1 MDMYLV
7 NALTEALHNAQKLGG
22 SALAM
27 RDTDQLILV
36 IAQSNKQLQTAEQVL
51 ALHKKELA
59 TVHQELADARQ
70 TIQQLE
76 IASTNREGYTL
87 VEIAS
92 GVLAYR
98 WLAQTAAR
106 GSHKESKAA
115 PEFFCQ
121 HCMDC
126 GLKSALQHLKAE
138 AGGTPFYHCPICKK
152 EFPANLSVT
161 RRRLAGHSA

>member
-1 MDMYLV
+1 MDMYFV
-7 NALTEALHNAQKLGG
+7 NALTEALNNAQKLGG

-51 ALHKKELA
+51 ALHKKEIMALQ
-59 TVHQELADARQ
+59 QELADARQ

-76 IASTNREGYTL
+76 IAGTNREDYTL
-87 VEIAS
+87 VEISS

-98 WLAQTAAR
+98 KLARTSAR
-106 GSHKESKAA
+106 AHREGKAA
-115 PEFFCQ
+115 PEFLCQ

-126 GLKSALQHLKAE
+126 GLKSALQYVKAE
-138 AGGTPFYHCPICKK
+138 GAPFYHCPICKK
-152 EFPANLSVT
+152 EFPANLSIT
-161 RRRLAGHSA
+161 RRRLAGNIA